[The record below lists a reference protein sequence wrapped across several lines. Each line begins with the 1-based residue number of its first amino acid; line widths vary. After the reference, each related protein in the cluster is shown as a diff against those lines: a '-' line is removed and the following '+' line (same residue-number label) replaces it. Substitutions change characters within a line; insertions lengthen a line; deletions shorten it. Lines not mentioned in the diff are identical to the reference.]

1 MLKKIGL
8 VAVLAALISVVVAT
22 TAWGSAKPRTLA
34 AATASVKCGK
44 QVSIGVAY
52 PATGGVAFLGALQF
66 DWAKYALKRWNK
78 SHKLKIKFVQGDT
91 QLTTNAAANIAVA
104 HSFASNGQIL
114 AVTGPA
120 GSQEVQDSDGNGSA
134 PIYASAHLAP
144 VSGSATRI
152 YLTRAR
158 LDSLKGTFTPRET
171 PTGYFY
177 RTVPND
183 GQQGDAV
190 ANYIHKNLKK
200 THVYIIDDEEAY
212 SQGLADQV
220 QAGLRKDGVK
230 AGRNHV
236 AQNVN
241 DFSSL
246 IASIPSNTQLVYI
259 PWQQAAEAQT
269 FSSQL
274 KANGSGSAKN
284 AIVMGSD
291 GIDAPGQFTAHNAY
305 VSGFPVDATS
315 AVYKAFTKA
324 HGGKPETFG
333 LPTYTS
339 VWVNATAIQ
348 MACKAG
354 HGKTTRTAVR
364 KDLLKVKLT
373 AKQSL
378 LGFPVQF
385 LKKNKGS
392 FQGPGDMGGS
402 ADFAIY
408 HINNSGAYV
417 RVK

>member
-1 MLKKIGL
+1 MLKKVGA
-8 VAVLAALISVVVAT
+8 VALIAALGSVIVAT

-66 DWAKYALKRWNK
+66 DWAKYALKRWNH
-78 SHKLKIKFVQGDT
+78 SHALKIKFVQGDT
-91 QLTTNAAANIAVA
+91 RLTTDAAANVAVA
-104 HSFASNGQIL
+104 HSFASNGKIL

-120 GSQEVQDSDGNGSA
+120 GSQEVQDSTAVYKGAGL
-134 PIYASAHLAP
+134 AS

-152 YLTRAR
+152 FLTRT
-158 LDSLKGTFTPRET
+158 KGANTRET
-171 PTGYFY
+171 SKGFFY

-190 ANYIHKNLKK
+190 ANYIHKPLKK

-220 QAGLRKDGVK
+220 QADLKKFGVN

-269 FSSQL
+269 FSQQL

-291 GIDAPGQFTAHNAY
+291 GIDAPGQFEAHGAY
-305 VSGFPVDATS
+305 VS
-315 AVYKAFTKA
+315 
-324 HGGKPETFG
+324 
-333 LPTYTS
+333 
-339 VWVNATAIQ
+339 
-348 MACKAG
+348 
-354 HGKTTRTAVR
+354 
-364 KDLLKVKLT
+364 
-373 AKQSL
+373 
-378 LGFPVQF
+378 
-385 LKKNKGS
+385 
-392 FQGPGDMGGS
+392 
-402 ADFAIY
+402 
-408 HINNSGAYV
+408 
-417 RVK
+417 

>member
-1 MLKKIGL
+1 MLKKVGL
-8 VAVLAALISVVVAT
+8 VAVLAALISVLVAT
-22 TAWGSAKPRTLA
+22 TAWGSAKAPRSAA

-66 DWAKYALKRWNK
+66 DWAKYALKRWNR
-78 SHKLKIKFVQGDT
+78 SHKLKIKLVQGDT
-91 QLTTNAAANIAVA
+91 QLTTNAAANVAVA
-104 HSFASNGQIL
+104 HSFGSNGKIL

-120 GSQEVQDSDGNGSA
+120 GSQEVQDSTA
-134 PIYASAHLAP
+134 IYKRAGLAS

-152 YLTRAR
+152 FLTRT
-158 LDSLKGTFTPRET
+158 KGSNTRET
-171 PTGYFY
+171 SKGFFY

-190 ANYIHKNLKK
+190 ANFIHKTLKK
-200 THVYIIDDEEAY
+200 KHVYIIDDEEAY

-220 QAGLRKDGVK
+220 QADLKKFGVN

-236 AQNVN
+236 AQNVS

-246 IASIPSNTQLVYI
+246 IAAIPNNTQLVYI

-269 FSSQL
+269 FAQQL
-274 KANGSGSAKN
+274 KANGKN

-291 GIDAPGQFTAHNAY
+291 GIDAPGQFEANGAY

-315 AVYKAFTKA
+315 PVFKAFTKA
-324 HGGKPETFG
+324 HGNKPETFG

-339 VWVNATAIQ
+339 VWVNATAIR

-354 HGKTTRTAVR
+354 HGKTTRKAVR

-378 LGFPVQF
+378 LGFAVNF
-385 LKKNKGS
+385 LRKNFS
-392 FQGPGDMGGS
+392 TFQGPGDM
-402 ADFAIY
+402 ATPANFAIY
-408 HINNSGAYV
+408 HITKSGAYV
-417 RVK
+417 RVQ

>member
-1 MLKKIGL
+1 MLKKVGL

-22 TAWGSAKPRTLA
+22 SAWGSAKPRNLA
-34 AATASVKCGK
+34 AAASVKCGK
-44 QVSIGVAY
+44 QVNIGVAY
-52 PATGGVAFLGALQF
+52 PATGGVAFLGALQI
-66 DWAKYALKRWNK
+66 DWAKYAQKKWNA
-78 SHKLKIKFVQGDT
+78 SHALKLKLVQGDT

-104 HSFASNGQIL
+104 HSFVSNGKIL

-120 GSQEVQDSDGNGSA
+120 GSQEIQDSNA
-134 PIYASAHLAP
+134 IYKGGGLAS

-152 YLTRAR
+152 FLTRA
-158 LDSLKGTFTPRET
+158 KNGTGRET
-171 PTGYFY
+171 GKGFFY

-183 GQQGDAV
+183 GQQGDRV
-190 ANYIHKNLKK
+190 ARFIHTTLKK

-220 QAGLRKDGVK
+220 QADLAKVGVN

-246 IASIPSNTQLVYI
+246 IASIPSNTQIVYI

-269 FSSQL
+269 FSQQL
-274 KANGSGSAKN
+274 KANGPGSAKN

-291 GIDAPGQFTAHNAY
+291 GIDAPGQFEAHGAY
-305 VSGFPVDATS
+305 VSGFPVDASNPT
-315 AVYKAFTKA
+315 YKAFTKA

-339 VWVNATAIQ
+339 VWVNATAIK

-354 HGKTTRTAVR
+354 GGKTTRTAVR

-373 AKQSL
+373 AAQSV

-385 LKKNKGS
+385 LNKNKS
-392 FQGPGDMGGS
+392 TFQGPGDMGGS

-408 HINNSGAYV
+408 HITNSGAYV
-417 RVK
+417 RVG

>member
-44 QVSIGVAY
+44 KVTIGLAY
-52 PATGGVAFLGALQF
+52 PATGGVAFLGNLQLP
-66 DWAKYALKRWNK
+66 WAQTAVKRWNG
-78 SHKLKIKFVQGDT
+78 SHKLKIKLVQGDT
-91 QLTTNAAANIAVA
+91 QLTTNAAANLAVA
-104 HSFASNGQIL
+104 HSFASNGKML

-120 GSQEVQDSDGNGSA
+120 GSQEIQDSAG
-134 PIYASAHLAP
+134 IYHGAGIAP

-152 YLTRAR
+152 FLTRA
-158 LDSLKGTFTPRET
+158 KPGKPRET
-171 PTGYFY
+171 SKGFFY

-190 ANYIHKNLKK
+190 ANWINKGLKK
-200 THVYIIDDEEAY
+200 KRIYIIDDEEAY

-220 QAGLRKDGVK
+220 QADLQKVGIN
-230 AGRNHV
+230 ATRNHV
-236 AQNVN
+236 AQNLN

-246 IASIPSNTQLVYI
+246 IASIPNNTQLVYI

-269 FSSQL
+269 FANQL
-274 KANGSGSAKN
+274 KANGKN

-291 GIDAPGQFTAHNAY
+291 GIDAPGQFEAHGAY
-305 VSGFPVDATS
+305 VSGFPVDANN
-315 AVYKAFTKA
+315 AVYKSFTKA
-324 HGGKPETFG
+324 HKGQPEAFG

-339 VWVNATAIQ
+339 VWANATAIK

-354 HGKTTRTAVR
+354 HGKTTRSAVR
-364 KDLLKVKLT
+364 KTLLKVKLSAT
-373 AKQSL
+373 QSL

-385 LKKNKGS
+385 LNKNKGT

-408 HINNSGAYV
+408 HITNSGKYV

>member
-1 MLKKIGL
+1 MLKKVGVI
-8 VAVLAALISVVVAT
+8 AVLAALVSVVVAT

-66 DWAKYALKRWNK
+66 DWAKTAVKKWNG
-78 SHKLKIKFVQGDT
+78 SHKLKIKLVQGDT
-91 QLTTNAAANIAVA
+91 QLTTNAAANLAVA
-104 HSFASNGQIL
+104 HSFASNGKIL

-120 GSQEVQDSDGNGSA
+120 GSQEVQDSAGVYKGA
-134 PIYASAHLAP
+134 GLAP

-152 YLTRAR
+152 FLTRAKPS
-158 LDSLKGTFTPRET
+158 DPRET
-171 PTGYFY
+171 SKGFFY

-190 ANYIHKNLKK
+190 ANYIHNNLKK
-200 THVYIIDDEEAY
+200 KRIYIIDDEEAY

-220 QAGLRKDGVK
+220 QADLKKVGIN
-230 AGRNHV
+230 ASRNHV
-236 AQNVN
+236 AQNVS

-246 IASIPSNTQLVYI
+246 IAAIPNNTQLVYI

-269 FSSQL
+269 FASQL
-274 KANGSGSAKN
+274 HANGKN

-291 GIDAPGQFTAHNAY
+291 GIDAPGQFTTNGSY
-305 VSGFPVDATS
+305 VSGFPVDATNP
-315 AVYKAFTKA
+315 VYKSFTKA
-324 HGGKPETFG
+324 HKGQPEAFG

-339 VWVNATAIQ
+339 IWANATAIK

-354 HGKTTRTAVR
+354 HGKTTRQAVR
-364 KDLLKVKLT
+364 KTLRKVKLT

-385 LKKNKGS
+385 LNKNKS
-392 FQGPGDMGGS
+392 TFQGPGDMGGT

-408 HINNSGAYV
+408 HITKNGTYV

>member
-8 VAVLAALISVVVAT
+8 VAVLAALISFVVAT
-22 TAWGSAKPRTLA
+22 TALGSAKAPRTLA
-34 AATASVKCGK
+34 ASTASVKCGK

-66 DWAKYALKRWNK
+66 DWAKTAVKRWNG
-78 SHKLKIKFVQGDT
+78 SHKLKIKVVQGDT
-91 QLTTNAAANIAVA
+91 QLTTNAAANLAVA
-104 HSFASNGQIL
+104 HSFASNGKVL

-120 GSQEVQDSDGNGSA
+120 GSQEVQDSAGVYHGA
-134 PIYASAHLAP
+134 GLAP

-152 YLTRAR
+152 FLTRA
-158 LDSLKGTFTPRET
+158 KTGKPRET
-171 PTGYFY
+171 SKGFFY

-190 ANYIHKNLKK
+190 ANYIHSNLKK
-200 THVYIIDDEEAY
+200 KRIYIIDDEEAY

-220 QAGLRKDGVK
+220 QQDLKKFGINAS
-230 AGRNHV
+230 RNHV
-236 AQNVN
+236 AQNVS

-269 FSSQL
+269 FASQL
-274 KANGSGSAKN
+274 HANGKN

-291 GIDAPGQFTAHNAY
+291 GIDAPGQFTTKGSY
-305 VSGFPVDATS
+305 VSGFPVDA
-315 AVYKAFTKA
+315 ANPVYKAFTKA
-324 HGGKPETFG
+324 HKGQPEAFG

-339 VWVNATAIQ
+339 IWVNATAIK

-354 HGKTTRTAVR
+354 HGKTTRKAVR

-385 LKKNKGS
+385 LNKNKGT
-392 FQGPGDMGGS
+392 FQGPGDMGGT

-408 HINNSGAYV
+408 HITSNGTYV

>member
-8 VAVLAALISVVVAT
+8 VAVLAALISVVVST
-22 TAWGSAKPRTLA
+22 TAWGSSKTTRTAA
-34 AATASVKCGK
+34 AATATVKCGK
-44 QVSIGVAY
+44 TVSIGVAY

-66 DWAKYALKRWNK
+66 DWAKTARAKWNS

-91 QLTTNAAANIAVA
+91 QLTTNAAANLAVA
-104 HSFASNGQIL
+104 HSFASNGKVL

-120 GSQEVQDSDGNGSA
+120 GSQEVQDSAGVYHGA
-134 PIYASAHLAP
+134 GLAP
-144 VSGSATRI
+144 VSGSASRI
-152 YLTRAR
+152 FLTRAK
-158 LDSLKGTFTPRET
+158 SGTARET
-171 PTGYFY
+171 AKGFFY

-190 ANYIHKNLKK
+190 ANFIHKDLKK
-200 THVYIIDDEEAY
+200 KRIYIIDDEEAY

-220 QAGLRKDGVK
+220 QQNLKKVGINAT
-230 AGRNHV
+230 RNHV
-236 AQNVN
+236 AQNVS

-246 IASIPSNTQLVYI
+246 IASIPNNTQLVYI

-269 FSSQL
+269 FANQL
-274 KANGSGSAKN
+274 KANGKN

-291 GIDAPGQFTAHNAY
+291 GIDAPGQFEAKGAY
-305 VSGFPVDATS
+305 VSGFPVDATNP
-315 AVYKAFTKA
+315 VYKAFTKA
-324 HGGKPETFG
+324 HKGQPEAFG

-339 VWVNATAIQ
+339 IWANATAIK

-354 HGKTTRTAVR
+354 HGKTTRKAVR

-373 AKQSL
+373 AKQSV

-385 LKKNKGS
+385 LNKNKGT
-392 FQGPGDMGGS
+392 FQGPGDMGGL
-402 ADFAIY
+402 ADYAIY
-408 HINNSGAYV
+408 HITNNGTYV

>member
-1 MLKKIGL
+1 MLKKVGVL
-8 VAVLAALISVVVAT
+8 AVLAALIAVVVAT
-22 TAWGSAKPRTLA
+22 TAWGSAKAPKVA
-34 AATASVKCGK
+34 SAATASVKCGTK
-44 QVSIGVAY
+44 VSIGVAY
-52 PATGGVAFLGALQF
+52 PATGGVAFLGALQY
-66 DWAKYALKRWNK
+66 DWAKTALKRWNG
-78 SHKLKIKFVQGDT
+78 SHKLKIKLVQGDT
-91 QLTTNAAANIAVA
+91 KLTTDAAANVAVA
-104 HSFASNGQIL
+104 HTFASNGKIL

-120 GSQEVQDSDGNGSA
+120 GSQEVQDSTA
-134 PIYASAHLAP
+134 VYAGAGLAD
-144 VSGSATRI
+144 VSGSATRVA
-152 YLTRAR
+152 LTRAK
-158 LDSLKGTFTPRET
+158 SGTPRET
-171 PTGYFY
+171 KKGFFY

-190 ANYIHKNLKK
+190 ANFIHKNLKK

-220 QAGLRKDGVK
+220 QADLKKFGIN

-269 FSSQL
+269 FSQQL

-291 GIDAPGQFTAHNAY
+291 GIDAPGQFEAHGAY
-305 VSGFPVDATS
+305 VSGFPVDATNP
-315 AVYKAFTKA
+315 VYKSFTKA
-324 HGGKPETFG
+324 HKGQPEAFG

-339 VWVNATAIQ
+339 IWVNATAIK

-354 HGKTTRTAVR
+354 HGKTTRAAVR

-373 AKQSL
+373 AKQSV
-378 LGFPVQF
+378 LGFPVHF
-385 LKKNKGS
+385 LNKNFAT
-392 FQGPGDMGGS
+392 FQGAGDMALP

-408 HINNSGAYV
+408 HITNSGTYV

>member
-1 MLKKIGL
+1 MLKKVGV
-8 VAVLAALISVVVAT
+8 VAVLAALISFVVAT
-22 TAWGSAKPRTLA
+22 TAWGSAKAPRAAA

-44 QVSIGVAY
+44 RVSIGVAY

-66 DWAKYALKRWNK
+66 DWAKMALKRWNG
-78 SHKLKIKFVQGDT
+78 SHKLKIKLVQGDT
-91 QLTTNAAANIAVA
+91 QLTTNAAANLAVA
-104 HSFASNGQIL
+104 HSFASNGKVL

-120 GSQEVQDSDGNGSA
+120 GSQEVQDSAGVYHGA
-134 PIYASAHLAP
+134 GLAP

-152 YLTRAR
+152 FLTRA
-158 LDSLKGTFTPRET
+158 KPGTPRET
-171 PTGYFY
+171 SKGFFY

-190 ANYIHKNLKK
+190 ANWITKGLKK
-200 THVYIIDDEEAY
+200 KNIYIIDDEEAY

-220 QAGLRKDGVK
+220 QADLKKVGIN
-230 AGRNHV
+230 ASRNHV
-236 AQNVN
+236 AQNVS

-246 IASIPSNTQLVYI
+246 IAAIPNKTQLVYI

-269 FSSQL
+269 FASQL
-274 KANGSGSAKN
+274 HAQGKN

-291 GIDAPGQFTAHNAY
+291 GIDAPGQFTTPGSY

-315 AVYKAFTKA
+315 PVYKSFTKA
-324 HGGKPETFG
+324 HKGQPEAFG

-339 VWVNATAIQ
+339 IWANATAIQ

-354 HGKTTRTAVR
+354 HGKTTRKAVR

-385 LKKNKGS
+385 LNKNKS
-392 FQGPGDMGGS
+392 TFQGPGDMGGT

-408 HINNSGAYV
+408 KISKNGTYV

>member
-22 TAWGSAKPRTLA
+22 TAWGSAKAPRTAA

-44 QVSIGVAY
+44 RVSIGVAY
-52 PATGGVAFLGALQF
+52 PATGGVAFLGVLQY
-66 DWAKYALKRWNK
+66 DWAKYAVKRWNG
-78 SHKLKIKFVQGDT
+78 SNKLKIKLVQGDT
-91 QLTTNAAANIAVA
+91 QLTTNAAANLAVA
-104 HSFASNGQIL
+104 HSFASNGKVL

-120 GSQEVQDSDGNGSA
+120 GSQEVQDSAGVYKGA
-134 PIYASAHLAP
+134 GLAP

-152 YLTRAR
+152 FLTRAKPG
-158 LDSLKGTFTPRET
+158 DPRET
-171 PTGYFY
+171 SKGFFY

-190 ANYIHKNLKK
+190 ANYIHTNLKK
-200 THVYIIDDEEAY
+200 KRIYIIDDEEAY

-220 QAGLRKDGVK
+220 QQDLKKVGINAT
-230 AGRNHV
+230 RNHV
-236 AQNVN
+236 AQNVS

-269 FSSQL
+269 FASQL
-274 KANGSGSAKN
+274 KANGKN

-291 GIDAPGQFTAHNAY
+291 GIDAPGQFEAKGAY
-305 VSGFPVDATS
+305 VSGFPVDASSS
-315 AVYKAFTKA
+315 AYKTFTKA
-324 HGGKPETFG
+324 HKGQPETFG

-339 VWVNATAIQ
+339 VWANATAIK

-354 HGKTTRTAVR
+354 HGKTTRKAVR

-385 LKKNKGS
+385 LNKNKS
-392 FQGPGDMGGS
+392 TFQGPGDMGGA

-408 HINNSGAYV
+408 HITNSGTYV

>member
-1 MLKKIGL
+1 MLKKVGA
-8 VAVLAALISVVVAT
+8 VAFVAALGSIIVAT
-22 TAWGSAKPRTLA
+22 TAWGSANAPARLS

-44 QVSIGVAY
+44 QVTIGLAY
-52 PATGGVAFLGALQF
+52 PATGGVAFLGALQS
-66 DWAKYALKRWNK
+66 DWAKTAVKRWNGNN
-78 SHKLKIKFVQGDT
+78 KLKIKLVQGDT
-91 QLTTNAAANIAVA
+91 QLTTNAAANLAVA
-104 HSFASNGQIL
+104 HSFASNGKIL

-120 GSQEVQDSDGNGSA
+120 GSQEIQDSAGVYHGA
-134 PIYASAHLAP
+134 GLAP

-152 YLTRAR
+152 FLTR
-158 LDSLKGTFTPRET
+158 SKPNQPRET
-171 PTGYFY
+171 SKGFFY

-190 ANYIHKNLKK
+190 ASWINKGLKK
-200 THVYIIDDEEAY
+200 KHIYIIDDEEAY

-220 QAGLRKDGVK
+220 QQDLKKAGIN

-236 AQNVN
+236 AQNVS

-246 IASIPSNTQLVYI
+246 IASIPSSTQLVYI

-269 FSSQL
+269 FSQQL
-274 KANGSGSAKN
+274 KAAGKN

-291 GIDAPGQFTAHNAY
+291 GIDAPGQFEAHGAY
-305 VSGFPVDATS
+305 VSGFPVDAKS
-315 AVYKAFTKA
+315 PVYKAFTKA
-324 HGGKPETFG
+324 HKGQPEAFG

-339 VWVNATAIQ
+339 VWANATAIK

-354 HGKTTRTAVR
+354 HGKTTRSAVR
-364 KDLLKVKLT
+364 KSLLKVKLT

-385 LKKNKGS
+385 LNKNKS
-392 FQGPGDMGGS
+392 TFQGPGDMGGS

-408 HINNSGAYV
+408 HINNSGTYV

>member
-8 VAVLAALISVVVAT
+8 VAVLAALIAVVVAT
-22 TAWGSAKPRTLA
+22 TAWGSAKAPRTAA

-44 QVSIGVAY
+44 RVSIGVAY
-52 PATGGVAFLGALQF
+52 PATGGVAFLGVLQY
-66 DWAKYALKRWNK
+66 DWAKYAVKRWNG
-78 SHKLKIKFVQGDT
+78 SNKLKIKLVQGDT
-91 QLTTNAAANIAVA
+91 QLTTNAAANLAVA
-104 HSFASNGQIL
+104 HSFASNGKVL

-120 GSQEVQDSDGNGSA
+120 GSQEVQDSAGVYKGA
-134 PIYASAHLAP
+134 GLAP

-152 YLTRAR
+152 FLTRAKPG
-158 LDSLKGTFTPRET
+158 DPRET
-171 PTGYFY
+171 SKGFFY

-190 ANYIHKNLKK
+190 ANYIHTNLKK
-200 THVYIIDDEEAY
+200 KRIYIIDDEEAY

-220 QAGLRKDGVK
+220 QQDLKKVGINAT
-230 AGRNHV
+230 RNHV
-236 AQNVN
+236 AQNVS

-269 FSSQL
+269 FASQL
-274 KANGSGSAKN
+274 KANGKN

-291 GIDAPGQFTAHNAY
+291 GIDAPGQFEAKGAY
-305 VSGFPVDATS
+305 VSGFPVDASSS
-315 AVYKAFTKA
+315 AYKTFTKA
-324 HGGKPETFG
+324 HKGQPETFG

-339 VWVNATAIQ
+339 VWANATAIK

-354 HGKTTRTAVR
+354 HGKTTRKAVR

-385 LKKNKGS
+385 LNKNKS
-392 FQGPGDMGGS
+392 TFQGPGDMGGA

-408 HINNSGAYV
+408 HITNSGTYV

>member
-1 MLKKIGL
+1 MLKKVGAVAL
-8 VAVLAALISVVVAT
+8 VAALGSVIVAT
-22 TAWGSAKPRTLA
+22 TAWGSAKAPARLS

-44 QVSIGVAY
+44 QVSIGLAY
-52 PATGGVAFLGALQF
+52 PATGGVAFLGALQI
-66 DWAKYALKRWNK
+66 DWAKTAVKRWNG
-78 SHKLKIKFVQGDT
+78 SNKLKIKLVQGDT
-91 QLTTNAAANIAVA
+91 QLTTNAAANLAVA
-104 HSFASNGQIL
+104 HSFASNGKIL
-114 AVTGPA
+114 AVAGPA
-120 GSQEVQDSDGNGSA
+120 GSQEVQDSAGVYHGA
-134 PIYASAHLAP
+134 GLAP
-144 VSGSATRI
+144 VSGSATRVF
-152 YLTRAR
+152 LTRP
-158 LDSLKGTFTPRET
+158 KPGKPRET
-171 PTGYFY
+171 SKGFFY

-190 ANYIHKNLKK
+190 ASYIHKNLKK
-200 THVYIIDDEEAY
+200 TRIYIIDDEEAY

-220 QAGLRKDGVK
+220 QADLKKVGVN

-236 AQNVN
+236 AQNLS

-246 IASIPSNTQLVYI
+246 IASIPNNTQVVYI

-269 FSSQL
+269 FSQQL
-274 KANGSGSAKN
+274 KASGRN
-284 AIVMGSD
+284 ATVMGSD
-291 GIDAPGQFTAHNAY
+291 GIDAPGQFEAHGAY

-315 AVYKAFTKA
+315 PVYKSFTKA
-324 HGGKPETFG
+324 HKGQPEAFG
-333 LPTYTS
+333 LPTYTA
-339 VWVNATAIQ
+339 VWANATAIK

-354 HGKTTRTAVR
+354 HGKTTRSAVR

-385 LKKNKGS
+385 LNKNKGT

-408 HINNSGAYV
+408 HIKDSGTYV

>member
-22 TAWGSAKPRTLA
+22 TAWGSAKAPRTAA

-44 QVSIGVAY
+44 RVSIGVAY
-52 PATGGVAFLGALQF
+52 PATGGVAFLGVLQY
-66 DWAKYALKRWNK
+66 DWAKTAAKRWNG
-78 SHKLKIKFVQGDT
+78 SHKLKVKLVQGDT
-91 QLTTNAAANIAVA
+91 KLTTDASANLAVA
-104 HSFASNGQIL
+104 HSFASNGKIL

-120 GSQEVQDSDGNGSA
+120 GSQEVQDSAGVYHGA
-134 PIYASAHLAP
+134 GLAP
-144 VSGSATRI
+144 VSGSASRI
-152 YLTRAR
+152 FLTRAK
-158 LDSLKGTFTPRET
+158 SGTARET
-171 PTGYFY
+171 AKGFFY

-190 ANYIHKNLKK
+190 ANFIHQDLKK
-200 THVYIIDDEEAY
+200 KRIYVIDDEEAY

-220 QAGLRKDGVK
+220 QADLKKFGINST
-230 AGRNHV
+230 RNHV
-236 AQNVN
+236 AQNVS

-246 IASIPSNTQLVYI
+246 IAAIPSNTQLVYI

-269 FSSQL
+269 FASQL
-274 KANGSGSAKN
+274 KANGKN

-291 GIDAPGQFTAHNAY
+291 GIDAPGQFEAHGAY
-305 VSGFPVDATS
+305 VSGFPVDATNP
-315 AVYKAFTKA
+315 VYKAFTKA
-324 HGGKPETFG
+324 HKGQPEAFG

-339 VWVNATAIQ
+339 IWANATAIK

-354 HGKTTRTAVR
+354 HGKTTRKAVR

-373 AKQSL
+373 AKQSV

-385 LKKNKGS
+385 LNKNKGT
-392 FQGPGDMGGS
+392 FQGPGDMGGL
-402 ADFAIY
+402 ADYAIY
-408 HINNSGAYV
+408 HITNKGTYV